1 MSDYGVER
9 TVERITFVC
18 GCCKLT
24 SAGLLE
30 FMYWGQTDW
39 RGKFLVKTE
48 HEETE
53 GLADCAWCGATNEV
67 WPIFSTSKTWE
78 AR

>member
-1 MSDYGVER
+1 MSGYGVER

-18 GCCKLT
+18 GRCKFT

-30 FMYWGQTDW
+30 FTYWGQTDW
-39 RGKFLVKTE
+39 RGGLRVKTE

-53 GLADCAWCGATNEV
+53 GLADCAWCGALNDV
-67 WPIFSTSKTWE
+67 WPTFSTSLSSE
-78 AR
+78 RR